1 MARGTGGTG
10 APPAERL
17 GTRRVESACK
27 PLVNRR
33 LKSAGMRWTVGG
45 ANAVLAIG
53 SARDSG
59 WFDDYWED
67 RLYSMAA

>member
-1 MARGTGGTG
+1 
-10 APPAERL
+10 
-17 GTRRVESACK
+17 
-27 PLVNRR
+27 
-33 LKSAGMRWTVGG
+33 MRWTVGG

-59 WFDDYWED
+59 WFDDYRED